1 VRNHIVASGDNLS
14 SIATKYE
21 MKLGE
26 LLKLNGI
33 DQSAFIQIGQKIK
46 VNRRIPML
54 EIIAQKLDEKSK
66 NAPAIEKPVD
76 VSPIV
81 AVEETRKIETIEPK
95 KSFFIDP
102 ADSREIVIK
111 SANKDAEKII
121 EQTQI
126 VEKAPEIVSEKI
138 NTQATFHEVKAGE
151 TLFRISKIY
160 AISVDDL
167 IRWNGLGK
175 VPTIQV
181 GQKIKVKP

>member
-1 VRNHIVASGDNLS
+1 
-14 SIATKYE
+14 

-33 DQSAFIQIGQKIK
+33 DQTAVIQIGQKIK

-66 NAPAIEKPVD
+66 NTPAVEKSIEVAPV
-76 VSPIV
+76 VV
-81 AVEETRKIETIEPK
+81 VEETRKIETIEPK
-95 KSFFIDP
+95 KSFYIDP

-111 SANKDAEKII
+111 SDKKEAEKII

-126 VEKAPEIVSEKI
+126 VEKAPEPVALEKT
-138 NTQATFHEVKAGE
+138 NTQAAFHEVKAGE

-160 AISVDDL
+160 QVSIDDL
-167 IRWNGLGK
+167 ILWNGLGK

>member
-1 VRNHIVASGDNLS
+1 
-14 SIATKYE
+14 

-33 DQSAFIQIGQKIK
+33 DQTSVIQIGQKIK

-66 NAPAIEKPVD
+66 NAPAVEKSIEVAPV
-76 VSPIV
+76 VV
-81 AVEETRKIETIEPK
+81 VEETRKIETIEPK
-95 KSFFIDP
+95 KSFYIDP

-111 SANKDAEKII
+111 SDKKEAEKII

-126 VEKAPEIVSEKI
+126 VEKAPEITAAQTSAPA
-138 NTQATFHEVKAGE
+138 NTQAAFHEVKAGE

-160 AISVDDL
+160 QVSVDDL
-167 IRWNGLGK
+167 ILWNGLGK